1 MKAFLDSQWFPDI
14 AILLVILIFAFSK
27 GRKGLFKCIIPVV
40 ILVVAL
46 VGSYILTPYVEPMA
60 QEKLLPFIEKKVA
73 EKLDGVELGTIGDL
87 SKLVGSKS
95 DAGTTSKAEGQSG
108 TTDKSASDSGKSGT
122 TDKSDASEKAI
133 NGLSTEDNQ
142 LAETIINALPE
153 NIKELVQKYGV
164 DVTST
169 IKDKISDIKI
179 GTDLKAQLSTSA
191 VALVSSAAT
200 KAIHTGCYVVVALA
214 LLLVLNIIKALINP
228 LIQKTPVV
236 GSVNRT
242 LGFVFGL
249 VEGIL
254 VVYLA
259 ITVMKLFNIGNIV
272 ARADSTVLLRLLLSV
287 DPKGI
292 VALVTK
298 K

>member
-14 AILLVILIFAFSK
+14 AILLVILLFAFAK

-87 SKLVGSKS
+87 SKLVAGKS
-95 DAGTTSKAEGQSG
+95 EAG
-108 TTDKSASDSGKSGT
+108 TTDKSASDAGQSST
-122 TDKSDASEKAI
+122 ADKSDASEKAI

-179 GTDLKAQLSTSA
+179 GADLKAQLSTSA